1 MNGMRHFRLCAA
13 PAAVLGLLA
22 AAAPASADIFATFD
36 THSTN
41 QPHLRTVNVTTG
53 AGVALPA
60 GVNDTSASQ
69 VHASLSPDRR
79 HLVFLRSVSGTVRV
93 LMVDLVTGQ
102 SADLFNGF
110 EAAADPPNS
119 PTFSTDGTKVLTGR
133 RLEHLDPSKP
143 PEMLQA
149 SFTQTD
155 VTHFPN
161 GPFPHQTIKTSASDS
176 TAPGRTLQPT
186 RFGSSLFAF
195 GIEYTGGTPFGNLAV
210 QQATGTSTIVDPAV
224 ALANPTV
231 SQAAGVVV
239 YEKRF
244 STGFRLVFRPLAG
257 VATAATTELPALV
270 NARDTSV
277 SVPALSSDGRYLAFI
292 RRKTTGNDGS
302 GRLFVWDTQTQL
314 LLNSTGIS
322 DASTRSDSAIA
333 LNVPRVPIVT
343 TVKIDTI
350 GLALAQ
356 PPDPPNTKPGMIV
369 QKIEGVTTV
378 LGRRAP
384 RLRLIGQVHLGVFT
398 RSRRRSFGWNRKVNG
413 RRLARGDY
421 LVTGATFTRKGQI
434 RDLATPVRVRIR

>member
-1 MNGMRHFRLCAA
+1 MNGMRYFRLCAV
-13 PAAVLGLLA
+13 PVAVLGLLA
-22 AAAPASADIFATFD
+22 AAAPASADIVATFD
-36 THSTN
+36 SHSTN
-41 QPHLRTVNVTTG
+41 HPRLYTVNVTTG

-60 GVNDTSASQ
+60 GVNDPNASQ
-69 VHASLSPDRR
+69 LHASLSPDRR

-93 LMVDLVTGQ
+93 VMVDLRTGQ

-119 PTFSTDGTKVLTGR
+119 PTFSTDGTKVFTGR

-143 PEMLQA
+143 PETLQA

-161 GPFPHQTIKTSASDS
+161 GPFPHQTIMTLASDS
-176 TAPGRTLQPT
+176 TAPGRTVQPT
-186 RFGSSLFAF
+186 PFASSLFAF
-195 GIEYTGGTPFGNLAV
+195 GIEYTGGTPFGSIAV
-210 QQATGTSTIVDPAV
+210 QQATDTSTIVDPAV
-224 ALANPTV
+224 AVANPTV

-239 YEKRF
+239 YEERF

-257 VATAATTELPALV
+257 VTTAATTELPALV

-277 SVPALSSDGRYLAFI
+277 SVPTLSSDGRYLAFI
-292 RRKTTGNDGS
+292 RRKTTGNTG

-314 LLNSTGIS
+314 LLNSTGV
-322 DASTRSDSAIA
+322 DANTGSDSAIA

-343 TVKIDTI
+343 RVNIDTI
-350 GLALAQ
+350 GFALAQ